1 MMGVLIAGIAGLALL
16 DSLNPATIVAI
27 TLILLTG
34 PRRPILLAMAFV
46 IGAAL
51 TVFSLGAV
59 VFISAGA
66 AADVVSDGIV
76 WLRRLAFG
84 LAAVALF
91 VAAIRRLRPR
101 ARQAISLPAW
111 FSPATA
117 LPLGV
122 MMTGADL
129 PNAFPYFIAIERLI
143 SAEVDTTTGLFVL
156 AGYAVVYC
164 LPCLV
169 LLLAGRV
176 LHEHV
181 QPWLQRLFRRLT
193 TGTSP
198 RSVPAAIALSV
209 LGIGVASI
217 AATA

>member
-1 MMGVLIAGIAGLALL
+1 MIGVLIAGIAGLALL

-27 TLILLTG
+27 TMILLTG
-34 PRRPILLAMAFV
+34 PRRPILSAMAFV
-46 IGAAL
+46 TGAAL
-51 TVFSLGAV
+51 TVFTLGAV
-59 VFISAGA
+59 VFVSAGA
-66 AADVVSDGIV
+66 AAEVVSDGIV

-91 VAAIRRLRPR
+91 VSAARRLRPR
-101 ARQAISLPAW
+101 PRQAISLPLW

-143 SAEVDTTTGLFVL
+143 NADVDTITGLAVL
-156 AGYAVVYC
+156 AGYAVIYC

-169 LLLAGRV
+169 LLLAGRM
-176 LHEHV
+176 LHERV
-181 QPWLQRLFRRLT
+181 QPRLQRLFRRLT

-198 RSVPAAIALSV
+198 RSVAAAIALAV
-209 LGIGVASI
+209 LGVGVASI

>member
-34 PRRPILLAMAFV
+34 PRRPILSAMAFV

-59 VFISAGA
+59 VFVSAGA

-91 VAAIRRLRPR
+91 VAAARRLRSR
-101 ARQAISLPAW
+101 ARQPISLPAW

-122 MMTGADL
+122 VMTGADL
-129 PNAFPYFIAIERLI
+129 PNAFPYFIAIERLV
-143 SAEVDTTTGLFVL
+143 SAEVDTTTGIAVL
-156 AGYAVVYC
+156 AGYAVIYC

-169 LLLAGRV
+169 LLLTGRV

>member
-34 PRRPILLAMAFV
+34 PRRPILSAMAFV

-51 TVFSLGAV
+51 TVFTLGAV

-91 VAAIRRLRPR
+91 VAAARRLRPR
-101 ARQAISLPAW
+101 ARQTISLPAW

-122 MMTGADL
+122 VMTGADL

-143 SAEVDTTTGLFVL
+143 SAEADTTTGLVVL
-156 AGYAVVYC
+156 AGYAVIYC

-209 LGIGVASI
+209 LGIGVTSI

>member
-16 DSLNPATIVAI
+16 DSLNPGTIVAI

-34 PRRPILLAMAFV
+34 PRRPILSAMAFV

-51 TVFSLGAV
+51 TVFTLGAV

-91 VAAIRRLRPR
+91 VAAARRLRPR
-101 ARQAISLPAW
+101 ARQAIRLPAW

-122 MMTGADL
+122 VMTGADL

-143 SAEVDTTTGLFVL
+143 SAEADTTTGLVVL
-156 AGYAVVYC
+156 AGYAVIYC

-176 LHEHV
+176 LHDHV

>member
-34 PRRPILLAMAFV
+34 PRRPILSAMAFV

-51 TVFSLGAV
+51 TVFTLGAV

-91 VAAIRRLRPR
+91 VAAARRLRPR

-122 MMTGADL
+122 VMTGADL

-143 SAEVDTTTGLFVL
+143 TVCGSWGAT
-156 AGYAVVYC
+156 YC
-164 LPCLV
+164 IV
-169 LLLAGRV
+169 
-176 LHEHV
+176 
-181 QPWLQRLFRRLT
+181 
-193 TGTSP
+193 GTYP
-198 RSVPAAIALSV
+198 GP
-209 LGIGVASI
+209 G
-217 AATA
+217 

>member
-34 PRRPILLAMAFV
+34 PRRPILSAMAFV

-51 TVFSLGAV
+51 TVFTLGAV

-91 VAAIRRLRPR
+91 VAAARRLRPR

-122 MMTGADL
+122 VMTGADL

-143 SAEVDTTTGLFVL
+143 SAEADTTTGLVVL
-156 AGYAVVYC
+156 AGYAVIYC

-217 AATA
+217 AASA